1 MWGFVG
7 EMKKGKGGEEEAYV
21 FTHKVIDISVNKDK
35 VKGRGVDIIV
45 MSTSV
50 KCAACG

>member
-21 FTHKVIDISVNKDK
+21 FTHKVIDISVNKDR
-35 VKGRGVDIIV
+35 VRRAQYGDRLNG
-45 MSTSV
+45 
-50 KCAACG
+50 